1 MENRILDRSNYSQKT
16 MENFEIMSAYYID
29 IFYNHLYNEAKKLK
43 AGGTVSSITE
53 GYKHTLNA
61 FLKSLSNP
69 NLYKKSLSGLHHYFI
84 TI

>member
-1 MENRILDRSNYSQKT
+1 MDTRILDRQNYSPKT

-43 AGGTVSSITE
+43 VSGSVSSITE

-61 FLKSLSNP
+61 FLKSLSNLEI
-69 NLYKKSLSGLHHYFI
+69 N
-84 TI
+84 